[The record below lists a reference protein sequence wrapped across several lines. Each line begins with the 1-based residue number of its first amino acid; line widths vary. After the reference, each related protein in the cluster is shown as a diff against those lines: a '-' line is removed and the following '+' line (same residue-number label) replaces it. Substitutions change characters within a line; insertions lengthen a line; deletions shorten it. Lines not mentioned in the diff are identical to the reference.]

1 MVWKVS
7 GWSGKFL
14 DSLDSFRMVWRLS
27 GWSGNF
33 PVGLETFQMV
43 LKVSGWSKNFLDGL
57 ETFWMVWKHSGWS
70 GKFPDGLETFWM
82 VLNFPVHDI
91 MKSNQLVNKLT
102 LSEKDCYKNIMMF
115 MSRKRF
121 THFFDA
127 FVAKTIYALRPESF
141 CALTVAI
148 WKVQTFWAS
157 AFIMNSYIV
166 HPMFSTLLCV
176 TQPL

>member
-1 MVWKVS
+1 MVWK
-7 GWSGKFL
+7 
-14 DSLDSFRMVWRLS
+14 LS

-33 PVGLETFQMV
+33 PDGLESPDGLKTFWMV
-43 LKVSGWSKNFLDGL
+43 WKLSGWYGNFPVGL

-102 LSEKDCYKNIMMF
+102 LSEKHCYKNMMMF
-115 MSRKRF
+115 MSQKRF
-121 THFFDA
+121 THFFDS

-141 CALTVAI
+141 CALKSATR
-148 WKVQTFWAS
+148 KVLTF
-157 AFIMNSYIV
+157 
-166 HPMFSTLLCV
+166 
-176 TQPL
+176 